1 MKNCKVIIE
10 DYGKIK
16 RAEIEPARL
25 NFFVGDNNSG
35 KSYILSML
43 WAIQNFGIDDLIPF
57 SFFGKNETGIWLC
70 EWMSDKI
77 DHCIEDGMYH
87 LAIYEVIDR
96 LQMLLNES
104 LENQKNNI
112 VKKIFN
118 SDDIDIGKL
127 QIQLNN
133 NTNTVFDLCA
143 ENDVIWLDSGKIH
156 VLGIEIHDYETK
168 QRDQYIYIF
177 IKALYSNFLDINFNI
192 RNSIENIYL
201 PAARTGFMLTKNIIN
216 QVGRDIAFNVDASR
230 EQITPFIRPIN
241 QFLDIINS
249 LSEEVDGDP
258 GYSDLIAYVETQ
270 MAGGKVDINDM
281 PSKEVMYVPD
291 GKNTV
296 IPLRAVSGVVSEL
309 SPLILI
315 LKHNGYINSIYFEEP
330 EMCLHPQLQHKMA
343 KVICNLVNMGIDM
356 TVTTHSDII
365 LQYINNMIALSKR
378 EDKLQIFD
386 SLGYT
391 NKDIV
396 LEKDIKV
403 YQFMALDNGESR
415 IIQLECGQNGFIVD
429 TFNDALDKIMNEAYM
444 IQE

>member
-43 WAIQNFGIDDLIPF
+43 WAIQNLGIDDLVPF
-57 SFFGKNETGIWLC
+57 SFFSKNETGIWLC
-70 EWMSDKI
+70 EWMADKI
-77 DHCIEDGMYH
+77 EHCIEDGRYH

-118 SDDIDIGKL
+118 SDDINIGKL

-133 NTNTVFDLCA
+133 PTNTVFDLCV

-156 VLGIEIHDYETK
+156 VLGIDVHDYETK
-168 QRDQYIYIF
+168 QRDHGIYLF
-177 IKALYSNFLDINFNI
+177 INALYSNFLDINFNI

-230 EQITPFIRPIN
+230 KQITPFIRPIN

-258 GYSDLIAYVETQ
+258 EYSDLITYIETQ
-270 MAGGKVDINDM
+270 MVGGKVDINDM

-315 LKHNGYINSIYFEEP
+315 LKHNGYIKSIYFEEP

-343 KVICNLVNMGIDM
+343 KVICNLVNLGVDM

-365 LQYINNMIALSKR
+365 LQYINNMIVLSKR

-415 IIQLECGQNGFIVD
+415 IIQLECGQNGFIID